1 MKSSGRSYAR
11 QSARSAASVLT
22 VVAACCGATPQQAV
36 AAQVQAYVIF
46 EIADPSNMS
55 AAVEK
60 LRGTSL
66 SNCLQLII
74 GSHGLDVLVH
84 IACDERRD
92 RGDTSYLNQAF
103 LALSRVDGVARAT
116 IVSLK
121 YGTN

>member
-1 MKSSGRSYAR
+1 MKSSGRSYAW
-11 QSARSAASVLT
+11 QSARFAASVLA
-22 VVAACCGATPQQAV
+22 VVAVCCGATPQQAL

-46 EIADPSNMS
+46 EIATPSNMS
-55 AAVEK
+55 AAVQN

-74 GSHGLDVLVH
+74 GSVGLDVLVH
-84 IACDERRD
+84 IACDERGG

-103 LALSRVDGVARAT
+103 LALSRVDGVAGAT

-121 YGTN
+121 RDTN